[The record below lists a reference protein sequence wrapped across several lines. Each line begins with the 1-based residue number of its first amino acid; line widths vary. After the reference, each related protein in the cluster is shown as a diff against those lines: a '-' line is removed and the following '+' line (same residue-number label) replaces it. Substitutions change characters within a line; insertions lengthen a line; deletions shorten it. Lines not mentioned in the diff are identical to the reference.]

1 MKTIQFLLIEEIG
14 GSKDMKPV
22 YVCPEHIAYIVPDN
36 VNNRTK
42 ISFVGGKE
50 IVVNNSID
58 AVLKFLNV
66 YSVSGK

>member
-1 MKTIQFLLIEEIG
+1 M
-14 GSKDMKPV
+14 SKNETSPWTTSKRSTD

-58 AVLKFLNV
+58 AVLKFLKV